1 MAKNNQD
8 MEQQLL
14 TAAMNDPKMQQV
26 AMNEVK
32 KNMTQERGKEALVLA
47 GTYGKKGVD
56 AFKAYV
62 QAGPGGIQVL
72 CFMCGCCTT
81 VVGAFNLLSFFNLIF
96 APFDFIL
103 SLYCFIF
110 GVITIC
116 VEADPDTMEQIPIMN
131 FMAPKVLNAQQ
142 WLNVNAKFLTLL
154 GGRGLFYIMIGL
166 VMIAQ
171 CLVCPFAIAGFTNIG
186 LGVLSLLM
194 YLGYKPDLDLNFGAS
209 PSQYRNAVDV
219 FEARKDTLGSKALK
233 EMDALKRQ
241 VDEGDLDPSQPD
253 QKRPGMFDVT
263 AKAQWEARK
272 KLVGVSKEEAMDL
285 FVNYAKKEGLLEA

>member
-1 MAKNNQD
+1 MATNQD

-14 TAAMNDPKMQQV
+14 TAAMHDPKMQQA
-26 AMNEVK
+26 AMDEVK
-32 KNMTQERGKEALVLA
+32 KNMTQERGKQALDLA
-47 GTYGKKGVD
+47 GSYGKKGVD

-72 CFMCGCCTT
+72 CFLCGCCTT
-81 VVGAFNLLSFFNLIF
+81 VVGAFNLLSFFNIIF

-103 SLYCFIF
+103 SLYTFIF

-116 VEADPDTMEQIPIMN
+116 VEADPDAMEQIP
-131 FMAPKVLNAQQ
+131 VLNFIAPRVLSAQQ

-154 GGRGLFYIMIGL
+154 AGRGLFYIMIGL

-171 CLVCPFAIAGFTNIG
+171 CLVCPFAVAGFTNIG

-194 YLGYKPDLDLNFGAS
+194 YLGYQPDLDFNFGAS
-209 PSQYRNAVDV
+209 SSQYRAAVTQFNDK
-219 FEARKDTLGSKALK
+219 KDSLGSKAVK
-233 EMDALKRQ
+233 EMEALKKQ
-241 VDEGDLDPSQPD
+241 AEEGDLDPSQSD
-253 QKRPGMFDVT
+253 QKRPGIFDVT

-285 FVNYAKKEGLLEA
+285 FVNYAKKEGLLDA